1 MPPTRLKVPNL
12 KLMVAAVGA
21 TTMDVM
27 ITMLL
32 GSINCLIHLQLGD
45 FEEGLKAG
53 WKELEDLR
61 RMTQRE
67 EGSYCYRFLSRGYRT
82 SSDQIDDDDVVGV
95 KCMAE
100 TKGV

>member
-12 KLMVAAVGA
+12 ELMAAVVAA

-32 GSINCLIHLQLGD
+32 GFINCLIHLQLGD
-45 FEEGLKAG
+45 FEEGLKVG

-67 EGSYCYRFLSRGYRT
+67 EGSYCYRFLSRGY
-82 SSDQIDDDDVVGV
+82 
-95 KCMAE
+95 
-100 TKGV
+100 